1 VALSHRP
8 SEHLQRH
15 RARLHQ
21 LVRELR
27 ATGRRSIE
35 ERRSLGSVH
44 LLVLRRGRERALTSE
59 ALSTRRELERLALA
73 LAAHDPQRTLARG
86 YALVEDRGGQLV
98 TSAGAAR
105 GAGELSLRFHDG
117 RVPARVLGTDEE
129 PSETPARAR
138 ER

>member
-1 VALSHRP
+1 
-8 SEHLQRH
+8 
-15 RARLHQ
+15 
-21 LVRELR
+21 
-27 ATGRRSIE
+27 
-35 ERRSLGSVH
+35 
-44 LLVLRRGRERALTSE
+44 
-59 ALSTRRELERLALA
+59 
-73 LAAHDPQRTLARG
+73 
-86 YALVEDRGGQLV
+86 V